1 MTPEGTVDYNQTLIN
16 SMKSGEFQKAFKNL
30 STPAG
35 MATAAAYLTSMMGTE
50 GFGSAAGAADKAA
63 SMFTININVPGGA
76 KVNEKTLAAE
86 LKKVMDAYAKE
97 NKVAK
102 K

>member
-1 MTPEGTVDYNQTLIN
+1 
-16 SMKSGEFQKAFKNL
+16 
-30 STPAG
+30 
-35 MATAAAYLTSMMGTE
+35 MGTE
-50 GFGSAAGAADKAA
+50 GYGGAAKAASSAA

-86 LKKVMDAYAKE
+86 LKKVMDQYAKDS
-97 NKVAK
+97 KVAK